1 MATIRTDRG
10 LSRLVG
16 FSDAAVAIALTLLV
30 LPLVDIAPEIAKPG
44 GVGRLFIEHWSAFL
58 AFAISFAVIARFW
71 VVHHRVFDLVSG
83 YTPLIVWVNFVWL
96 ASIVFLPFATN
107 VLSYSPTNDRGVY
120 ALYIGTLFL
129 TSGSMLLME
138 VVLKRTPELL
148 RRGAQQELDVSQSAI
163 ATALFVV
170 ALILAVVVPA
180 VGMFWLLLLL
190 GAGLVR
196 RLVRRVFRRPA
207 AG

>member
-1 MATIRTDRG
+1 
-10 LSRLVG
+10 
-16 FSDAAVAIALTLLV
+16 
-30 LPLVDIAPEIAKPG
+30 
-44 GVGRLFIEHWSAFL
+44 
-58 AFAISFAVIARFW
+58 
-71 VVHHRVFDLVSG
+71 
-83 YTPLIVWVNFVWL
+83 
-96 ASIVFLPFATN
+96 

>member
-83 YTPLIVWVNFVWL
+83 YTPLIVWINFVWL